1 MRYRLKIVPLAL
13 LSFYALC
20 GICPGRFLPA
30 GMARQTA
37 GASEAHDCNKGSK
50 HEPDNPCKALSS
62 QYLPS
67 PMAKFVHVLTAQTFV
82 SPPPAVSLACNF
94 LLSARTVFPST
105 ADPPIALL
113 NAKLRI

>member
-1 MRYRLKIVPLAL
+1 MRHRLKIVSLAL

-20 GICPGRFLPA
+20 GVCPGRFLPA
-30 GMARQTA
+30 GMALQSA
-37 GASEAHDCNKGSK
+37 GASEAHDCNKGNK
-50 HEPDNPCKALSS
+50 HEADNPCKALSS

-67 PMAKFVHVLTAQTFV
+67 PMAKFVHVLTAQNFV
-82 SPPPAVSLACNF
+82 CPASAVSLACNF
-94 LLSARTVFPST
+94 LLSARTAFLST

>member
-1 MRYRLKIVPLAL
+1 MRHRLKIVSLAL

-20 GICPGRFLPA
+20 GVCPGRFLPA
-30 GMARQTA
+30 GMALQSA
-37 GASEAHDCNKGSK
+37 GASAAHDCNHGNK
-50 HEPDNPCKALSS
+50 HEADNPCQALSS

-82 SPPPAVSLACNF
+82 SPPSAVSLACNF
-94 LLSARTVFPST
+94 LLSARTAFLST
-105 ADPPIALL
+105 ADPPITLL